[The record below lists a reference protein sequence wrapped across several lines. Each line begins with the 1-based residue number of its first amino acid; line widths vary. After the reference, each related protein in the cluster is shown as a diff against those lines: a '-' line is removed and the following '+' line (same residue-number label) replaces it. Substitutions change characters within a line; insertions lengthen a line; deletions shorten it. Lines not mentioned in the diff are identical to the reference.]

1 MSKMF
6 GFIGKMFAS
15 DENEE
20 NESVTDDSQITD
32 HSMEIDHPSP
42 SSVLASSQEMKVTL
56 PELLVKALPDVDLN
70 APNVLMIGEQSS
82 GKTRLIISLLFY
94 FLIDD
99 PSFTNDMGLLLLK
112 LFKTGNQMVTRRP
125 TTVRFVHRASRN
137 SHHKNHSSSSTS
149 SASPPSH
156 EDASTSLPAGSSSTS
171 SFSSSVESPSVLDL
185 KLFYDNVIADYHEKP
200 DEFTSLV
207 EHLHDLAVAS
217 PNELFQKEITIQ
229 ITAKNVPNI
238 VFTDLPGLATE
249 DRYFSDN
256 SSQTLKE
263 MITEKIQQPHNT
275 LVIVE
280 PQLKDDLNTSLVF
293 PMLK

>member
-1 MSKMF
+1 MF
-6 GFIGKMFAS
+6 GFLGKMFSS

-20 NESVTDDSQITD
+20 NESGTDESMVSD
-32 HSMEIDHPSP
+32 HSMEIDHLSA
-42 SSVLASSQEMKVTL
+42 SSLLAASSQEMRETL

-125 TTVRFVHRASRN
+125 TTVRFVHSF
-137 SHHKNHSSSSTS
+137 SHSHHHKNSSSSS
-149 SASPPSH
+149 SYSASPPSH
-156 EDASTSLPAGSSSTS
+156 EDASSPPSGSSSSSSTVENTS
-171 SFSSSVESPSVLDL
+171 SFLDL
-185 KLFYDNVIADYHEKP
+185 KLFYDNVTADYHENQE
-200 DEFTSLV
+200 EFIALV
-207 EHLHDLAVAS
+207 EHLHELAIAS
-217 PNELFQKEITIQ
+217 PNELFQKEIAIQ

-249 DRYFSDN
+249 DRTFSDN
-256 SSQTLKE
+256 PSQTLKE

-280 PQLKDDLNTSLVF
+280 PQLKDDLNTSLVY